1 MLQFKR
7 ATRILLTAAMLCGL
21 TLLRPPGAL
30 AQTLPPALNNAL
42 VREDLASPDAIVEQR
57 LPRYLEGRSARF
69 IDWLGDGSM
78 LVATRFGET
87 EQIHRVS
94 AALAAREQWSF
105 EPAGV
110 LAAAAQPLHEQS
122 FLYLAPR
129 AGGQSTMLLLEPQAG
144 HAAAAPLTDG
154 HSRDGA
160 ALWAHDGLRI
170 AFGSKRG
177 PGTEIELID
186 LSVSP
191 QATRMVAGGN
201 DYRWRG

>member
-42 VREDLASPDAIVEQR
+42 VREDLASPDAIVEQM

-87 EQIHRVS
+87 EQIHRVR
-94 AALAAREQWSF
+94 AALAAAICSVALAGFSAPAPAEAPAATLHAATNTCGSRRGEDSRE
-105 EPAGV
+105 
-110 LAAAAQPLHEQS
+110 AAAHV
-122 FLYLAPR
+122 
-129 AGGQSTMLLLEPQAG
+129 G
-144 HAAAAPLTDG
+144 
-154 HSRDGA
+154 
-160 ALWAHDGLRI
+160 
-170 AFGSKRG
+170 
-177 PGTEIELID
+177 
-186 LSVSP
+186 
-191 QATRMVAGGN
+191 
-201 DYRWRG
+201 